1 MFVLAFPAGRRDI
14 KSLDYAKKNLTSS
27 ITTLNHLKML
37 VGGVDS
43 LRTLVKQ
50 RQYRDCANLL
60 AAVLNVMEHF
70 EQYIEIAKVK
80 ELSQRIN
87 DIKHQVS
94 HQITDEFQEAFS
106 RPEPD
111 PAVSDLGKLA
121 EACLVVDVLGAA
133 EKDKLI
139 SWFVKLQLRDYRAQ
153 FNPKK
158 GAEWLDKIDRRFAW
172 FVRFREQ
179 YREHCDGIF
188 PKEWYIEEVIA
199 ERFCDQTRE
208 ELKGL
213 LVERREELDVK
224 LLLHA
229 LDKSTGFERKLAK
242 YFPSREYETVEER
255 DKAANPDDK
264 SVDAIAAKYQAYRQQ
279 NEPAPE
285 PKQRLKPSKFIA
297 TITSVFED
305 YMDVYVQ
312 AQEATLETMMD
323 TFLKQFKTDGVGN
336 ADGNEEDTAQTL
348 ESCGDMFN
356 FFRNS
361 IVQCKKLGSQKAIFD
376 LYIVFKKYLA
386 TYSKKIL
393 NDNLPKSSML
403 ASIILKD
410 GDIKLSTEEQ
420 LVSCCILNTAEYC
433 LEMTEKF
440 EEKMKELVPEAL
452 ADQVSLME
460 EQDSFHEVI
469 MNTMQL
475 LVRALETLCEPGLAI
490 MAKTKWET
498 VEEVGDTSAYVS
510 QIGKHIM
517 QFVPFVRSSMD
528 QKSRKYFTNFCMKFV
543 NSFIPRSVERR
554 PFPVACPR
562 SLWRVSARFVL
573 YLVAHLFVPSSSH
586 TGTHW
591 AGPGNHLFAWTSK
604 T

>member
-1 MFVLAFPAGRRDI
+1 
-14 KSLDYAKKNLTSS
+14 
-27 ITTLNHLKML
+27 
-37 VGGVDS
+37 
-43 LRTLVKQ
+43 
-50 RQYRDCANLL
+50 
-60 AAVLNVMEHF
+60 
-70 EQYIEIAKVK
+70 
-80 ELSQRIN
+80 
-87 DIKHQVS
+87 
-94 HQITDEFQEAFS
+94 
-106 RPEPD
+106 
-111 PAVSDLGKLA
+111 
-121 EACLVVDVLGAA
+121 
-133 EKDKLI
+133 
-139 SWFVKLQLRDYRAQ
+139 
-153 FNPKK
+153 
-158 GAEWLDKIDRRFAW
+158 
-172 FVRFREQ
+172 
-179 YREHCDGIF
+179 
-188 PKEWYIEEVIA
+188 
-199 ERFCDQTRE
+199 
-208 ELKGL
+208 
-213 LVERREELDVK
+213 
-224 LLLHA
+224 
-229 LDKSTGFERKLAK
+229 
-242 YFPSREYETVEER
+242 
-255 DKAANPDDK
+255 
-264 SVDAIAAKYQAYRQQ
+264 
-279 NEPAPE
+279 
-285 PKQRLKPSKFIA
+285 
-297 TITSVFED
+297 
-305 YMDVYVQ
+305 
-312 AQEATLETMMD
+312 MD

-543 NSFIPRSVERR
+543 NSFIPRVVTSLFKCKHVSTVGAEQLLLDMQSMRMVLLELPSCASAVARKAPPSFTRKVSTGMSKAEMVLKVVMSPHDPANMFVEDYLKLIGEDDGLSGFQKILDMKGLKKAEQNALVEAYNTMAPASTETEKLTKKGAKEESETQGRGKPKSAQKLAR
-554 PFPVACPR
+554 
-562 SLWRVSARFVL
+562 LLARFQ
-573 YLVAHLFVPSSSH
+573 
-586 TGTHW
+586 
-591 AGPGNHLFAWTSK
+591 
-604 T
+604 